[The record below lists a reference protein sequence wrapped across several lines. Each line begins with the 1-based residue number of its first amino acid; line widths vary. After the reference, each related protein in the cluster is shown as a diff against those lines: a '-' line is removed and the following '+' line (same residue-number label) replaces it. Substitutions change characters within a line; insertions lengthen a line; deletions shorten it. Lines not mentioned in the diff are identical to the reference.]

1 MANIKH
7 PIFYDLDLRVSES
20 GAKTYRVTAQTGG
33 SGLAKDFL
41 DWAALRTDDF
51 IEKLTRIREEPFTT
65 DETLLREVGG
75 TLFGALFQG
84 QVRDLFISIYSQE
97 VQATEDAYL
106 RIRLDI
112 DEAASEIAVLP
123 WELMIWQDV
132 FLATQIKTL
141 VTRQLLNL
149 DYGNI
154 KTLKVSG
161 KPKVLIVIPRG
172 SGLATDAEEE
182 TITKALDRA
191 AIPYELLKGKV
202 PLQEVDDKLASG
214 EFNIFHFIGHGDFE
228 ERDDGMMHGTL
239 RFNGVWGELEED
251 EDEEWIEDT
260 RLQALFGNHKQVKV
274 VVLNA
279 CRGAVVDE
287 RQSGHGFLGVAPA
300 LLRAGVPAVV
310 AMQYAIRDDV
320 ALQFAETFYSRLSEG
335 KWAGQVDTA
344 VTLGRNACYMNYPKD
359 RGFATPVLYLRSED
373 GVVFSGLRGA
383 ESSVAPPFGA
393 DSDDCPPPPRPDD
406 SLLHDHR
413 YDTAE
418 TMIKTTSMLEERYG
432 LAQKQIDQLERM
444 KLENPL
450 LAAGGM
456 VELQIGQ
463 LHEQRTNL
471 ERRIEETAAVLRWK
485 LYEACLEKAHLEDNL
500 ALFKEEREG
509 LEVMNQYVPYELKN
523 DISNMQK
530 RIRVLS
536 DLLKAG
542 EKYR

>member
-1 MANIKH
+1 MTNSKR
-7 PIFYDLDLRVSES
+7 PIFIDLDLRVSEA
-20 GAKTYRVTAQTGG
+20 GAETYHVTAQTSK
-33 SGLAKDFL
+33 SGLAKTSL
-41 DWAALRTDDF
+41 DWGALSADDF
-51 IEKLTRIREEPFTT
+51 VAKLTRIREEPFTT
-65 DETLLREVGG
+65 DETLLREVGE
-75 TLFGALFQG
+75 TLFRALFQG
-84 QVRDLFISIYSQE
+84 QVRDLFIGVYGQE
-97 VQATEDAYL
+97 VQANEDTHL

-112 DEAASEIAVLP
+112 DETASEIAVLP
-123 WELMIWQDV
+123 WELMSWQDV

-172 SGLATDAEEE
+172 SELATDAEEE
-182 TITKALDRA
+182 TITRALDSA
-191 AIPYELLKGKV
+191 AIPYELLKGKA
-202 PLQEVDDKLASG
+202 PLQDIDDKLAGG
-214 EFNIFHFIGHGDFE
+214 EFNIFHFIGHGDFKK
-228 ERDDGMMHGTL
+228 RDDGLMHGAI
-239 RFNGVWGELEED
+239 RFNSAWEDLEED
-251 EDEEWIEDT
+251 EDEEWIEDS

-287 RQSGHGFLGVAPA
+287 RRSGHGFIGVAPA

-320 ALQFAETFYSRLSEG
+320 ALQFAETFYNRLSEG

-344 VTLGRNACYMNYPKD
+344 VTLGRNACYLNYPKD

-373 GVVFSGLRGA
+373 GVVFSGLSGA
-383 ESSVAPPFGA
+383 ASPPFGV

-418 TMIKTTSMLEERYG
+418 TMIKTTAMLEERYG
-432 LAQKQIDQLERM
+432 LAQRQIDQLERV

-463 LHEQRTNL
+463 LQEQRTEL
-471 ERRIEETAAVLRWK
+471 ERKLEETTAVLHWK
-485 LYEACLEKAHLEDNL
+485 LHEACLEQRMTQDKLE
-500 ALFKEEREG
+500 LFLEEREG
-509 LEVMNQYVPYELKN
+509 LEVLNQYIPFELKN

-530 RIRVLS
+530 RIRALS

>member
-1 MANIKH
+1 MANKKRS
-7 PIFYDLDLRVSES
+7 IFYDLDLRVSEA
-20 GAKTYRVTAQTGG
+20 GAETYRVTAQTGS
-33 SGLAKDFL
+33 SGLAKASL
-41 DWAALRTDDF
+41 DWEALSTDDF
-51 IEKLTRIREEPFTT
+51 VAQLTRIREEPFTT

-75 TLFGALFQG
+75 TFFGSLFQG

-97 VQATEDAYL
+97 VQTTEDAYL

-112 DEAASEIAVLP
+112 DEAASEVAVLP
-123 WELMIWQDV
+123 WELMAWRDA

-154 KTLKVSG
+154 KSLKVSG

-172 SGLATDAEEE
+172 SGLSTDAEEK

-228 ERDDGMMHGTL
+228 ERDDGLMHGTL
-239 RFNGVWGELEED
+239 RFNGVWDDLEED

-287 RQSGHGFLGVAPA
+287 RRIGHGFIGVAPA

-344 VTLGRNACYMNYPKD
+344 VTLGRNACYLNYPKD

-373 GVVFSGLRGA
+373 GVVFVGSTGT
-383 ESSVAPPFGA
+383 
-393 DSDDCPPPPRPDD
+393 DSADCPPPPKPDD

-413 YDTAE
+413 YDAAE
-418 TMIKTTSMLEERYG
+418 TMLKTTSMLEERYG

-463 LHEQRTNL
+463 LQEQRTNL
-471 ERRIEETAAVLRWK
+471 ERKIEETAAVLRWK
-485 LYEACLEKAHLEDNL
+485 LHEGCLEKALLEDKL
-500 ALFKEEREG
+500 ALFNEEREG

-530 RIRVLS
+530 RIRALS

-542 EKYR
+542 KKYR

>member
-1 MANIKH
+1 M
-7 PIFYDLDLRVSES
+7 S
-20 GAKTYRVTAQTGG
+20 
-33 SGLAKDFL
+33 
-41 DWAALRTDDF
+41 
-51 IEKLTRIREEPFTT
+51 
-65 DETLLREVGG
+65 
-75 TLFGALFQG
+75 
-84 QVRDLFISIYSQE
+84 
-97 VQATEDAYL
+97 
-106 RIRLDI
+106 
-112 DEAASEIAVLP
+112 
-123 WELMIWQDV
+123 WQDV

-172 SGLATDAEEE
+172 SELATDAEEE
-182 TITKALDRA
+182 TITRALDSA
-191 AIPYELLKGKV
+191 AIPYELLKGKA
-202 PLQEVDDKLASG
+202 PLQDIDDKLAGG
-214 EFNIFHFIGHGDFE
+214 EFNIFHFIGHGDFKK
-228 ERDDGMMHGTL
+228 RDDGLMHGAI
-239 RFNGVWGELEED
+239 RFNSAWEDLEED
-251 EDEEWIEDT
+251 EDEEWIEDS

-287 RQSGHGFLGVAPA
+287 RRSGHGFIGVAPA

-320 ALQFAETFYSRLSEG
+320 ALQFAETFYNRLSEG

-344 VTLGRNACYMNYPKD
+344 VTLGRNACYLNYPKD

-373 GVVFSGLRGA
+373 GVVFSGLSGA
-383 ESSVAPPFGA
+383 ASPPFGV

-418 TMIKTTSMLEERYG
+418 TMIKTTAMLEERYG
-432 LAQKQIDQLERM
+432 LAQRQIDQLERV

-463 LHEQRTNL
+463 LQEQRTEL
-471 ERRIEETAAVLRWK
+471 ERKLEETTAVLHWK
-485 LYEACLEKAHLEDNL
+485 LHEACLEQRMTQDKLE
-500 ALFKEEREG
+500 LFLEEREG
-509 LEVMNQYVPYELKN
+509 LEVLNQYIPFELKN

-530 RIRVLS
+530 RIRALS

>member
-7 PIFYDLDLRVSES
+7 PTFYDMDLRVSEA
-20 GAKTYRVTAQTGG
+20 GAENYRVTAQTEG
-33 SGLAKDFL
+33 SGLAKASL
-41 DWAALRTDDF
+41 DWGALKADDF
-51 IEKLTRIREEPFTT
+51 VGKLTRIQEEPFTT
-65 DETLLREVGG
+65 DEALLRDVGA
-75 TLFGALFQG
+75 TLFGSLFQG
-84 QVRDLFISIYSQE
+84 QVRDLFISIYTQE
-97 VQATEDAYL
+97 VQSHEDAYL
-106 RIRLDI
+106 RIRLDV

-123 WELMIWQDV
+123 WELMAWQDV
-132 FLATQIKTL
+132 FLSTQIKTL
-141 VTRQLLNL
+141 VTRQLLSL

-154 KTLKVSG
+154 KSLRVSG
-161 KPKVLIVIPRG
+161 KPKVLIVIPNG
-172 SGLATDAEEE
+172 SGLATEAEEN
-182 TITKALDRA
+182 TITKALERA

-202 PLQEVDDKLASG
+202 PLQKVDDALASG
-214 EFNIFHFIGHGDFE
+214 DFNIFHFIGHGDFE
-228 ERDDGMMHGTL
+228 KQGDGLMHGTL
-239 RFNGVWGELEED
+239 RFNSAWEDLEED

-287 RQSGHGFLGVAPA
+287 RRSGHGFLGVAPA

-320 ALQFAETFYSRLSEG
+320 ALQFAETFYSRLSDG
-335 KWAGQVDTA
+335 RWAGQVDTA
-344 VTLGRNACYMNYPKD
+344 VTLGRNACYLNYPKD

-373 GVVFSGLRGA
+373 GVVFVGLRG
-383 ESSVAPPFGA
+383 GA
-393 DSDDCPPPPRPDD
+393 DFPVSSSDCPPPPQPDD
-406 SLLHDHR
+406 SLIHEHR

-432 LAQKQIDQLERM
+432 LAQKQIEQLERM

-456 VELQIGQ
+456 AELQIGQ
-463 LHEQRTNL
+463 LQDQRSNL
-471 ERRIEETAAVLRWK
+471 ERKLEETTAVLRWK
-485 LYEACLEKAHLEDNL
+485 LHEACLERSLLQGKMD
-500 ALFKEEREG
+500 LFIEEREG
-509 LEVMNQYVPYELKN
+509 LEALNQYVPYELKN
-523 DISNMQK
+523 DISDMQK

-536 DLLKAG
+536 DLLKDG